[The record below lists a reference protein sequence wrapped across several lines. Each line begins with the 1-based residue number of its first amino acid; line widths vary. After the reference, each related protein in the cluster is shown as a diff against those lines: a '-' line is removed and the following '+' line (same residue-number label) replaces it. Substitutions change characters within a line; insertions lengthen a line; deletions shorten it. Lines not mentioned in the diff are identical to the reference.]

1 MGVQLH
7 GLPYHIGRF
16 GSVALQKPH
25 QIHGIQK
32 LSMRGL
38 EAVNLRDGTG
48 HNHGH
53 CIGHIIEFQ
62 RFRNGLLGGG
72 ANQAHNAIGIHFF
85 LFFGFL
91 FFLCHVLLPHIR
103 KCPQVPDTLRRFPR

>member
-38 EAVNLRDGTG
+38 EAVNLRNGTG
-48 HNHGH
+48 NNDTHGV
-53 CIGHIIEFQ
+53 GHIIQLKRIGNALLLYEIIVIFF
-62 RFRNGLLGGG
+62 FRCC
-72 ANQAHNAIGIHFF
+72 
-85 LFFGFL
+85 
-91 FFLCHVLLPHIR
+91 FFLCH
-103 KCPQVPDTLRRFPR
+103 TSTS